1 MLLGFKA
8 LASDLG
14 IVFSGG
20 SVCTDSSAA
29 KGIAHRIGLG
39 KMRHL
44 DVQLLWIQDRV
55 RHGDFKVIKVP
66 GSTNPADLFTKFL
79 ADDRIVM
86 LTELWG
92 QTFEQGRPQSAPS
105 MNS

>member
-1 MLLGFKA
+1 MHGFISGQRHC
-8 LASDLG
+8 AS
-14 IVFSGG
+14 
-20 SVCTDSSAA
+20 
-29 KGIAHRIGLG
+29 HRPW

-44 DVQLLWIQDRV
+44 EVQLSWIQDRV

-92 QTFEQGRPQSAPS
+92 QTFEQGRAQSAPS